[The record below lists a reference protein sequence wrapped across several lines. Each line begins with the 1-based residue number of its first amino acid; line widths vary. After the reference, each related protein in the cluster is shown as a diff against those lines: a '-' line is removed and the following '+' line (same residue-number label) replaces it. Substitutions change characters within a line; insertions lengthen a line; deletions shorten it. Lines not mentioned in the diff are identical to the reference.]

1 MVDFIHKN
9 DYNESGDYMKKNN
22 VKEFETGSLF
32 KIMLVICIVFA
43 IFYVLTYYISKKTDN
58 KGNNTNT
65 DTVTVIQYD
74 EILIGSI
81 LNQPDDSYYVL
92 ITSEYDYT
100 NRYKEYISKY
110 SNGNKI
116 YYSFKDNQ
124 MNNKY
129 ISENENLIVEN
140 ISDFKVKDN
149 TLLKIVSGKIV
160 NAYSGNQNIMN
171 EIVSWNN

>member
-22 VKEFETGSLF
+22 VKEFETGNLF

-58 KGNNTNT
+58 KETNTNT

-160 NAYSGNQNIMN
+160 DAYSGNQNIMN